1 MIATILTYLCLAY
14 SFDMSYERTEWLL
27 WEYSNTSV
35 WDAHSEN
42 FFGFKSDLELR
53 WGTKDKYVFT
63 GGYMYNCSNMESAPP
78 KGFNPVF
85 DDFQVRVGGKYK
97 CIQAGWEY
105 HCVHPIIT
113 YFTQMSEIKS
123 KREGNYNKFY
133 INISGSLGGKR

>member
-1 MIATILTYLCLAY
+1 MIATILTYLSLAY

-53 WGTKDKYVFT
+53 WGTKDKYVFM

-85 DDFQVRVGGKYK
+85 DDFQVKAGGKYK
-97 CIQAGWEY
+97 YVQVGWEY
-105 HCVHPIIT
+105 HCVHPIMT